1 MVVISVCLAVLRE
14 INMKTKSIL
23 IILAVVIIAIVIF
36 AIYYV
41 RCVMVVYD
49 KDGMTYSD
57 LSSEVSVSNE
67 KGDE

>member
-1 MVVISVCLAVLRE
+1 
-14 INMKTKSIL
+14 MKTKSIL

-49 KDGMTYSD
+49 KDGMIYSD